1 MSTVLLMTQIEDL
14 FQSLV
19 SQMLN
24 TTDQGAVRIE
34 WPTGG
39 APGWPIDY
47 DVCFLSINYDDD
59 PYTQQMH
66 VEYSENDSTTANA
79 DLVYT
84 AALRV
89 IFTFYGPNS
98 FDNADLVRS
107 SLFQEPYKT
116 TLASNNLALITNV
129 QMPTRAPELFNGQWW
144 NRTTFFARFY
154 ELVTRNSTVPYI
166 VSAPVTTQEG

>member
-1 MSTVLLMTQIEDL
+1 MMTQIEDL
-14 FQSLV
+14 FQSMV

-39 APGWPIDY
+39 APAWPIDY

-59 PYTQQMH
+59 TYTQQMH
-66 VEYSENDSTTANA
+66 TEYSENDSTTANA

-89 IFTFYGPNS
+89 VFNFVGPNS

-116 TLASNNLALITNV
+116 TLAASNLALITNV
-129 QMPTRAPELFNGQWW
+129 SMPTRAPELFNGQWW

-154 ELVTRNSTVPYI
+154 ELITRTSTVPYI
-166 VSAPVTTQEG
+166 QTASATVMEG